1 MNRLTDIAAARVME
15 VSDAAGT
22 LALDDRLPPA
32 APMIMPVQVL
42 ERSSSWFGLLR
53 ARFAQS
59 GGRRLT

>member
-1 MNRLTDIAAARVME
+1 MNRLTDTAAARVT
-15 VSDAAGT
+15 DADGI

-42 ERSSSWFGLLR
+42 ERSSSWLGLLR
-53 ARFAQS
+53 ARFAQF

>member
-1 MNRLTDIAAARVME
+1 MNRLTDIAAAKVMV
-15 VSDAAGT
+15 VSDADGA

-32 APMIMPVQVL
+32 APMVMPVQVL
-42 ERSSSWFGLLR
+42 ERASSWFGLLR